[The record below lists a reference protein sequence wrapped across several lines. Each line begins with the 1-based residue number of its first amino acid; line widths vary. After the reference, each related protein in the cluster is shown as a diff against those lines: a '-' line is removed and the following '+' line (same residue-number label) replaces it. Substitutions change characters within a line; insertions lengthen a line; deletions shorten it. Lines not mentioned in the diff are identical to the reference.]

1 MKMAPSES
9 IVPTSLSPAGDRQEQ
24 IRVNGLTKSFGG
36 GDPVVND
43 LSFVLHQGDILALL
57 GPSGCGKTT
66 TLRMIA
72 GFETADLGQI
82 FLHGQDVTRVPPQKR
97 KIGIVFQDYALFPH
111 MRVAE
116 NIMFGMRRVAP
127 RERPERLGKW
137 IELMAL
143 QGLEQR
149 YPYQLSGGQQ
159 QRVALAR
166 TLASEPDLLL
176 LDEPF
181 SNLDAALRNATRN
194 EMRRLIK
201 DAGVTV
207 ILVTHDQ
214 AEALSFADQV
224 GLMTDGRL
232 CQLDTPEQIY
242 QQPDNALVAEFLG
255 HTNLVKAEL
264 DGAVAK
270 TPLGTMTTTVNKQ
283 GSHWVS
289 VRPEHLELVSDPH
302 GEGRIITRE
311 FRGHDCYYEV
321 EYRGQEYKVLSPFY
335 CTLNL
340 GEPVSLRIVHPG
352 VVLKDDPTCPRCPV
366 ANCPR

>member
-1 MKMAPSES
+1 MKMQSS
-9 IVPTSLSPAGDRQEQ
+9 QTVPYERAEQ
-24 IRVNGLTKSFGG
+24 IRVSGLTKTFGG
-36 GDPVVND
+36 GVPVVDD
-43 LSFVLHQGDILALL
+43 LSFVLQQGEILALL

-72 GFETADLGQI
+72 GFETPDRGKI
-82 FLHGQDVTRVPPQKR
+82 YLHGQEVTGLPPQKR
-97 KIGIVFQDYALFPH
+97 NIGIVFQDYALFPH

-116 NIMFGMRRVAP
+116 NIMFGMRLVP
-127 RERPERLGKW
+127 VRERSARLSKW
-137 IELMAL
+137 IDLMAL

-149 YPYQLSGGQQ
+149 YPHQLSGGQQ

-166 TLASEPDLLL
+166 TLAAEPDLLL

-181 SNLDAALRNATRN
+181 SNLDAALRNTTRN

-201 DAGVTV
+201 GAGVTV

-224 GLMTDGRL
+224 GMMTAGKL

-242 QQPDNALVAEFLG
+242 QQPDNAMVAEFLG
-255 HTNLVKAEL
+255 HTNLVRAEL
-264 DGAVAK
+264 DGGIAK
-270 TPLGTMTTTVNKQ
+270 TPLGTMTTKVNKQ
-283 GSHWVS
+283 GSYWVS

-352 VVLKDDPTCPRCPV
+352 VVLKDDPARLRCPV